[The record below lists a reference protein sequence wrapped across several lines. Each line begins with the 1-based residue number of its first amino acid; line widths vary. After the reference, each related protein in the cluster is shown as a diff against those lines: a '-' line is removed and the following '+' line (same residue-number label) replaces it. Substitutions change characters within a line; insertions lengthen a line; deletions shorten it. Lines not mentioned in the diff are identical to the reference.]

1 MYECY
6 LGSAI
11 VVTSFVLGKHASVE
25 LLYLRATLELR
36 EMISWCCLQLGSLS

>member
-11 VVTSFVLGKHASVE
+11 VVTSFVLGEHTRVA
-25 LLYLRATLELR
+25 
-36 EMISWCCLQLGSLS
+36 